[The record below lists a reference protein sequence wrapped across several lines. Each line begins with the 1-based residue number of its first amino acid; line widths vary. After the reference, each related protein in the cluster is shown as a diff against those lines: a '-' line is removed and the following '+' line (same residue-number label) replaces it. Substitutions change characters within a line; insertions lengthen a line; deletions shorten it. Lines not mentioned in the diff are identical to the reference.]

1 MRFLTCIVHETT
13 YPVPSHVPLIFTPPQ
28 TIDSVFVFRIR
39 NDGRVKHSKQFVAT
53 AVQPLS
59 GHKRD
64 YRVGGGGCFIFFAFA
79 IKKIMGTASQ
89 RESENGQRSVTG

>member
-13 YPVPSHVPLIFTPPQ
+13 YPVPSHVPLIFILPQ
-28 TIDSVFVFRIR
+28 TIDSVFVFRTR
-39 NDGRVKHSKQFVAT
+39 NDGRAKHSKQFTVT

-64 YRVGGGGCFIFFAFA
+64 YRIGGGGCFIFP
-79 IKKIMGTASQ
+79 IC
-89 RESENGQRSVTG
+89 N